1 MSNEKIEKMAVAAKL
16 SGNSEK
22 FKPPINVSA
31 VINGVICRGMAVTA
45 EPNGLIWIQLPDD
58 KLGNTRRNA
67 IRYAQVTEL
76 QEQ

>member
-22 FKPPINVSA
+22 FKPPIEVSA
-31 VINGVICRGMAVTA
+31 FINGETYRGMAVTA
-45 EPNGLIWIQLPDD
+45 EPDGLIWIHLPDD

-67 IRYAQVTEL
+67 IGYTQVTEL